1 MVTTE
6 GGRVSR
12 RRIAGAP
19 RLPAKVAGAEERRPH
34 VLPEWWTR
42 WEWRVAVIVLELVAA
57 LCRDEALVLVTR
69 ALIAMGD
76 MIADAGKPER
86 S

>member
-1 MVTTE
+1 M
-6 GGRVSR
+6 
-12 RRIAGAP
+12 
-19 RLPAKVAGAEERRPH
+19 
-34 VLPEWWTR
+34 LPEWWTR